1 MPQCTPSTKIKK
13 QKKKKSYDKELSF
26 VPPQL
31 VFVGS
36 VGTRL

>member
-1 MPQCTPSTKIKK
+1 
-13 QKKKKSYDKELSF
+13 LSF

-36 VGTRL
+36 VGTRLWWKRAGFL